1 MFPDFSNTNIFCM
14 NKLKTLLKL
23 CLVTGC
29 IYLCYLKHKFKR
41 KNKMAVNDSII
52 NSNYVYVRLCFN
64 SFLAEA

>member
-1 MFPDFSNTNIFCM
+1 M

-52 NSNYVYVRLCFN
+52 NSNFVYVRLCFN